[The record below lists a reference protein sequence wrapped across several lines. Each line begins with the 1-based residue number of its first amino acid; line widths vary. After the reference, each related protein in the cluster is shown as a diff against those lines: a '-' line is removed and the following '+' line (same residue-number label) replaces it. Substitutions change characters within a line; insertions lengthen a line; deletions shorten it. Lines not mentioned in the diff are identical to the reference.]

1 MFESD
6 FKLIVVF
13 WRHLLVLGCNL
24 CALLVFLFM
33 QISDIFIFDLILLQ
47 IILAIVLLILVISR
61 AVLMYGA

>member
-1 MFESD
+1 
-6 FKLIVVF
+6 
-13 WRHLLVLGCNL
+13 VLGCNL